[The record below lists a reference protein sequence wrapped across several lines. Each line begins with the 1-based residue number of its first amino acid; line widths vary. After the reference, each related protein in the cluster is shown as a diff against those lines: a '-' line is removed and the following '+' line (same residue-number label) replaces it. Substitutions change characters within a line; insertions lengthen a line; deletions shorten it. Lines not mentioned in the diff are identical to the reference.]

1 MGITETR
8 KMIGM
13 LKSDIIGLLSV
24 DYSLVGEELSE
35 LDIEEK
41 KELLIAIGGAFI
53 EILACIKLGPSGA
66 VFSVLSKLAS
76 K

>member
-8 KMIGM
+8 KLITM
-13 LKSDIIGLLSV
+13 LKSDVVGLLSV
-24 DYSLVGEELSE
+24 DYSLVGDELAE

-41 KELLIAIGGAFI
+41 KELLILVGGAVI

-66 VFSVLSKLAS
+66 VFSALSRLA

>member
-8 KMIGM
+8 KLITM
-13 LKSDIIGLLSV
+13 LKSDIVGLLSI
-24 DYSLVGEELSE
+24 DYQVVGEELSE

-41 KELLIAIGGAFI
+41 KELLILIGGAVI

-66 VFSVLSKLAS
+66 VFSALSRLA